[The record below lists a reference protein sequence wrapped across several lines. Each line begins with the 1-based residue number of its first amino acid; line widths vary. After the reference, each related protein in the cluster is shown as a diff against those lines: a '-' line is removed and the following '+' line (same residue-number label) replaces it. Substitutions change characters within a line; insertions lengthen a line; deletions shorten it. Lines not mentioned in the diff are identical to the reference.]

1 MKMDTGKHS
10 SDWYR
15 SLLVTRNI
23 WLYTLAG
30 ALLVIV
36 ALISLSWKPGT
47 GFRFDTLVQLHRDHP
62 ALFLLEAMPVYIWII
77 LWVAQK
83 NLQKT
88 AISYRRET
96 EEITGILEKNSGYAR
111 AVSEGDD
118 PAPFDKML
126 DTELGRALK
135 LIHLNIRSNRRKER
149 EITWITEGKDMIS
162 RVLRIHNEIDTLSYQ
177 VLKNMARYI
186 QSVQGA
192 MYLYDEESGR
202 IRNIAHYAYNRRK
215 YTEQEFA
222 IGEGLVGQCAYEM
235 DYIYRTEIP
244 DDYITITSGILGDR
258 KPSSILLVPLITND
272 QLQGVVEFA
281 FLDPK
286 VPKLTIQFT
295 LELGEII
302 ARTLFNLQVNMKTRM
317 LLEESR
323 KMTAE
328 LQQNELVMKRNAAEM
343 KSTQQQLQHANAQLQ
358 KKIEEEKLA
367 QDRLHWLLENASE
380 VISIYDKDYQ
390 LKYIS
395 PSVERILGYRPEEMV
410 MGKDFERI
418 DRKSSNEIR
427 KAFELLLEAPAQTVT
442 LEYSYTRKDGKRI
455 FLASGIRNLL
465 EDPSVNGFIFNT
477 RDITES
483 KLIEKE
489 QRLKSRMQSLS
500 ENSLDL
506 ILRVSTSGIIYYTN
520 PVVEDYTGIAA
531 SGIVNKSLEE
541 VGFNNT
547 ITELLKDT
555 LHKVTGKPEKMNRE
569 ITLPVALGGRSGE
582 RILHFNIIPEF
593 QDRELETIL
602 FVGHD
607 ITEAKRI
614 EKEIKITNR
623 KMQDSINYAER
634 IQSSIL
640 PSMHSIRKAIPESFV
655 FYKPRDVISGDFP
668 WFFET
673 KDAYFVAAIDC
684 TGHGVPGALLSFV
697 GFFLLN
703 NITVLNPDKQVGE
716 ICDELNRE
724 VRRTLKQDRKNPD
737 TRDGMDLALCKIYKN
752 MERVE
757 FTGAH
762 RPMYLLREGEIAVYK
777 GDRRSIG
784 GFIHPRKPEKDFTTI
799 DLRVGK
805 GDKLFIFSDGLTD
818 QLGGPEDLK
827 YSAARV
833 REILLQNPGM
843 TMEQYHDQFRKDFED
858 WVRGHSQI
866 DDVLLIGLGF

>member
-1 MKMDTGKHS
+1 MKKAIWKHP
-10 SDWYR
+10 SDHYR
-15 SLLVTRNI
+15 ALLVSRNI
-23 WLYTLAG
+23 KLYTLAG
-30 ALLVIV
+30 LLLVVV
-36 ALISLSWKPGT
+36 AMISLSWKPGT
-47 GFRFDTLVQLHRDHP
+47 GFRFETLVKLHQAYP
-62 ALFLLEAMPVYIWII
+62 AIFLLEALPVYIWII
-77 LWVAQK
+77 LRVARK

-88 AISYRRET
+88 ARSYHLET
-96 EEITGILEKNSGYAR
+96 EKTTEILEKNSGYAR

-118 PAPFDKML
+118 PATFEGML
-126 DTELGRALK
+126 DTELGQALK

-177 VLKNMARYI
+177 VLKSLGKYI
-186 QSVQGA
+186 DAVQGA
-192 MYLYDEESGR
+192 MYLFDEETQR
-202 IRNIAHYAYNRRK
+202 IRNVALYAYNRRK
-215 YTEQEFA
+215 YAGQEFG

-235 DYIYRTEIP
+235 DFIYRTEIP
-244 DDYITITSGILGDR
+244 EDYITITSGILGDR
-258 KPSSILLVPLITND
+258 KPSCILLVPLITND
-272 QLQGVVEFA
+272 QLQGVIEFA
-281 FLDPK
+281 FLEPR
-286 VPKLTIQFT
+286 VPKLTIQFM

-328 LQQNELVMKRNAAEM
+328 LQQNEMMMKRSAEVM
-343 KSTQQQLQHANAQLQ
+343 QSTQQQLQNANAQLQ

-395 PSVERILGYRPEEMV
+395 PSVERILGYRPDEMV

-418 DRKSSNEIR
+418 DQKSSNEIR
-427 KAFELLLEAPAQTVT
+427 KAFGLLMEAPAQTIR
-442 LEYSYTRKDGKRI
+442 LEYSYIRKDGKRI
-455 FLASGIRNLL
+455 FLSSNIRNLL
-465 EDPSVNGFIFNT
+465 NDPSVNGFIFNT

-483 KLIEKE
+483 KQVEKE

-506 ILRVSTSGIIYYTN
+506 ILRISTSGMIYYAN
-520 PVVEDYTGIAA
+520 PVVEDY
-531 SGIVNKSLEE
+531 SGVPPSRIVNKPLEE
-541 VGFNNT
+541 VTFNKA

-555 LHKVTGKPEKMNRE
+555 LHKVTGNPEKMNRE
-569 ITLPVALGGRSGE
+569 ITIPVALGGRSGE
-582 RILHFNIIPEF
+582 RIIHFNIIPEF
-593 QDRELETIL
+593 QDQELETIL

-640 PSMHSIRKAIPESFV
+640 PSTQSIRKAFPESYV
-655 FYKPRDVISGDFP
+655 FYMPRDVISGDFP
-668 WFFET
+668 WFLET
-673 KDAYFVAAIDC
+673 KDAYFIAAIDC
-684 TGHGVPGALLSFV
+684 TGHGVPGALLSFI

-703 NITVLNPDKQVGE
+703 NITVLNAGKKVGE

-724 VRRTLKQDRKNPD
+724 VRHTLKQDRKDPE

-752 MERVE
+752 KEKVE
-757 FTGAH
+757 FAGAH
-762 RPMYLLREGEIAVYK
+762 RPMYMLREGEISVYK

-784 GFIHPRKPEKDFTTI
+784 GMIHPRKPEKDFTTVEVR
-799 DLRVGK
+799 LRK
-805 GDKLFIFSDGLTD
+805 GDQLFIFTDGLTD
-818 QLGGPEDLK
+818 QLGGPDGLK
-827 YSAARV
+827 YAAARV
-833 REILLQNPGM
+833 REMLLQHPGM
-843 TMEQYHDQFRKDFED
+843 TMEQYHDHFRDDFAA
-858 WVRGHSQI
+858 WLSGHSQI
-866 DDVLLIGLGF
+866 DDVLMIGLGF